1 MFCVSE
7 NKENIPYVY
16 VNIAAFR
23 IRNVESRKRVG
34 DQSEF
39 STRVKW
45 IIKHQTVWRILRT
58 KINVESQPTNLRS
71 CFAEIFISL
80 VCYHVTWRPCWMT
93 TQCNFCCAEFA
104 WTRFKFPRKLFCFCE
119 NELIIMS
126 RAWDKEKIWVT
137 RQDSNLWP
145 PKHRASALSTWATE
159 NSWKASFVTKHGCRE
174 VSWKT

>member
-23 IRNVESRKRVG
+23 TRNVESRKRVV

-39 STRVKW
+39 STGVKW

-71 CFAEIFISL
+71 CFPEIFISL

-104 WTRFKFPRKLFCFCE
+104 WTRFKFPQKPKI
-119 NELIIMS
+119 NELISMS
-126 RAWDKEKIWVT
+126 RAWDKEK
-137 RQDSNLWP
+137 NL
-145 PKHRASALSTWATE
+145 SAPTGLEPMTSQTPGERSIHLSYGEFMESEFCNQTWLPWGQLQNLT
-159 NSWKASFVTKHGCRE
+159 
-174 VSWKT
+174 